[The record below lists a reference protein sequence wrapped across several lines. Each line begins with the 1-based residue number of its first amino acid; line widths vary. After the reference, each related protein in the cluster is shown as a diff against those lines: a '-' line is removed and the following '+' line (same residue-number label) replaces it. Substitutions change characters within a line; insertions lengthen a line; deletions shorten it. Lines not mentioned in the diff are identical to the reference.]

1 MRKEKGNQ
9 KLNAFFP
16 SLLKFEYMEAI
27 AHKHVYFTYS
37 HGSISSYFFSMFTK
51 ELIVHRRIKRFYPY
65 FLRINYCK
73 SEQLIIEQT
82 GISL

>member
-1 MRKEKGNQ
+1 MEHPKWNNIRNGASMRKEKGNQ

-51 ELIVHRRIKRFYPY
+51 ELI
-65 FLRINYCK
+65 
-73 SEQLIIEQT
+73 EE
-82 GISL
+82 